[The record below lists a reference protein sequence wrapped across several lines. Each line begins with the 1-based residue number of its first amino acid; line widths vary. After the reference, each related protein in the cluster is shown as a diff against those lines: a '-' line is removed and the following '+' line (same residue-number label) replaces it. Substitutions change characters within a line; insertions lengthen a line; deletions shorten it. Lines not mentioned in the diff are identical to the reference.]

1 MVEAEAPVARTPAPG
16 WQLGIERVRTGS
28 GEVRLAA
35 STAHRVRLHVGR
47 PVTGSCSQGQ
57 PFHYTRGDLDLL
69 PAGFDDVCVQQNPTT
84 SLLIELP
91 PLLLHGAAE
100 DLGLSPARAQ
110 LELRHQLRDKQLE
123 LIALALEVES
133 AAGYPSGQ
141 LYSESLGLALSAR
154 LLGVTTSDA
163 RRPLRGLSPAQRS
176 RLLDFIEAELDQPL
190 SLNRLAHVSG
200 TSASHLK
207 TLFKRSMGVSVHA
220 YVVQR
225 RVARARQLLLTTQ
238 LPSSQIALES
248 GFADQSHMARCV
260 RRLLGVA
267 PSELRA
273 RWPASWSSSSRR
285 ATRAAPTNL
294 LANRAST
301 ALSRARSIR

>member
-1 MVEAEAPVARTPAPG
+1 MPFGWPHNAQVTEGEAPVARTPTPRWG
-16 WQLGIERVRTGS
+16 LGVARVHSGA

-35 STAHRVRLHVGR
+35 SPAHRLRLHVGR

-57 PFHYTRGDLDLL
+57 PFHYTRGDLDVL
-69 PAGFDDVCVQQNPTT
+69 PAGYDDVCVQQNPTS
-84 SLLIELP
+84 SLMIELS

-154 LLGVTTSDA
+154 LLGVTPSA
-163 RRPLRGLSPAQRS
+163 ERSSLRGLSTAR
-176 RLLDFIEAELDQPL
+176 RTLLLDFIEAHLDQPL
-190 SLNRLAHVSG
+190 SLQRLARVSD

-225 RVARARQLLLTTQ
+225 RVARARQLLLTGE
-238 LPSSQIALES
+238 LPSSQVALES
-248 GFADQSHMARCV
+248 GFAHQSHMARCL
-260 RRLLGVA
+260 RRLLGVT

-273 RWPASWSSSSRR
+273 RGPLSSSSGSSRR
-285 ATRAAPTNL
+285 QT
-294 LANRAST
+294 
-301 ALSRARSIR
+301 

>member
-1 MVEAEAPVARTPAPG
+1 MTLGRHHNARVRAAEVPLARTPRARWLP
-16 WQLGIERVRTGS
+16 RVELVHTGS

-35 STAHRVRLHVGR
+35 SAAHRLRLHVGR

-69 PAGFDDVCVQQNPTT
+69 PAGYDDVCVQQNPTT
-84 SLLIELP
+84 SLMIELSP
-91 PLLLHGAAE
+91 FLLHSAAE

-123 LIALALEVES
+123 LIALALEADS
-133 AAGYPSGQ
+133 AAGHEGGR

-154 LLGVTTSDA
+154 LLGVASSDE
-163 RRPLRGLSPAQRS
+163 RRSLRGLSPAQRS
-176 RLLDFIEAELDQPL
+176 RLLDFIESYLDQPL
-190 SLNRLAHVSG
+190 SLQRLARVSG

-225 RVARARQLLLTTQ
+225 RVARARQLLLAGH
-238 LPSSQIALES
+238 LSSSQVALES
-248 GFADQSHMARCV
+248 GFADQSHMARCI
-260 RRLLGVA
+260 RRLLGVT

-273 RWPASWSSSSRR
+273 R
-285 ATRAAPTNL
+285 
-294 LANRAST
+294 
-301 ALSRARSIR
+301 